1 MSIDLQHP
9 FDDELRGILENL
21 AGGLFPITDWIGN
34 PNRTF
39 KPREQDLPW
48 REGGHSLSP
57 RDIGVIP
64 FLEALI
70 RETSADAH
78 LIARWQDLTASGNAL
93 KFSPIAD
100 MQGWR
105 NERNFDPAP
114 SFGIIAGENILLASD
129 GQPMSRAGFYGD
141 YLPLL
146 KQAAQAAAAPGP
158 IDWIAF
164 ASALFTDQSS
174 SWPQGQ
180 PRKSS
185 VF

>member
-105 NERNFDPAP
+105 SERNFDPAP
-114 SFGIIAGENILLASD
+114 TVIDPTPGMPPVGSPPGFGLNPMVTTVANALRVGSWIVEQSGKGD
-129 GQPMSRAGFYGD
+129 GLG
-141 YLPLL
+141 
-146 KQAAQAAAAPGP
+146 
-158 IDWIAF
+158 
-164 ASALFTDQSS
+164 
-174 SWPQGQ
+174 
-180 PRKSS
+180 
-185 VF
+185 